1 MICSKCGSNCANDTK
16 FCPICGNAFPA
27 QSVFQADVTSSDAQS
42 ADASSTQYSQGYNQQ
57 YNQQFNQNQYQ
68 YNQPRQD
75 YGYNN
80 PAELTESS
88 LPENL
93 RPLSPW
99 AYLGYYLLFTMVPCA
114 GIILAFVYAFSN
126 GENVN
131 KRNFARFYLLMLAI
145 GIVISLF
152 FVILMTTLG
161 FTFSNALYNY
171 GGFY

>member
-16 FCPICGNAFPA
+16 FCPICGTAFPA
-27 QSVFQADVTSSDAQS
+27 QDVFSGAASQEPQA
-42 ADASSTQYSQGYNQQ
+42 ADTSSTQYTQGYNQQ
-57 YNQQFNQNQYQ
+57 YNQNP

-75 YGYNN
+75 YGYTN
-80 PAELTESS
+80 PQELTESS

-99 AYLGYYLLFTMVPCA
+99 AYLGYWLLFSMVPCA
-114 GIILAFVYAFSN
+114 GIILAFVFAFGN

-131 KRNFARFYLLMLAI
+131 KRNFARFYLITLAI
-145 GIVISLF
+145 GFIISLF
-152 FVILMTTLG
+152 LVILMTTLG
-161 FTFSNALYNY
+161 FTFTNALYQY